1 MIGFI
6 SYTLILKTAFNIES
20 DMFICTMKWLQLSL
34 RIFYGLLFVASAIV
48 KLYPIESFELILIKQ
63 VGISW
68 QWVAYFSRGLIFLEL
83 ALGLAIITGFHLRKS
98 ILTSLGLL
106 ALFSIYLLLQI
117 TSGAGDE
124 NCGCFGELIPLDATQ
139 SLIKNAVFA
148 VFAVVLLLI
157 SNRKSQHKT
166 AVVFPMLTY
175 GALIYLLFQSPFP
188 ETLSE
193 AIGNNSISPFEE
205 FAADKKL
212 DLGQKQLFL
221 IMFAECKH
229 CEQLASTISAM
240 NFDAEKSHLNVLV
253 YGHPKR
259 VDEFT
264 ELTNIQHLNPQ
275 STKDRNILAAIDGTF
290 PTMVMIDSSEIKH
303 LWVGSA
309 LNTRLFSQ
317 YLVP

>member
-1 MIGFI
+1 
-6 SYTLILKTAFNIES
+6 
-20 DMFICTMKWLQLSL
+20 MKWLQLSL
-34 RIFYGLLFVASAIV
+34 RLFYGLLFVASAIA
-48 KLYPIESFELILIKQ
+48 KLFPVESFELILIKQ

-68 QWVAYFSRGLIFLEL
+68 HWVAYFSRGLIFLEF
-83 ALGLAIITGFHLRKS
+83 ALGLAIITGFQLRKS
-98 ILTSLGLL
+98 ILASLGLL
-106 ALFSIYLLLQI
+106 GAFSVYLMIQI

-124 NCGCFGELIPLDATQ
+124 NCGCFGELIPLDAIQ
-139 SLIKNAVFA
+139 SLIKNAFFA
-148 VFAVVLLLI
+148 VFAVLLLFI
-157 SNRKSQHKT
+157 SNRKSEHKT
-166 AVVFPMLTY
+166 AVAFPMLAY

-188 ETLSE
+188 KTLGE
-193 AIGNNSISPFEE
+193 EIGNNSITPFEE
-205 FAADKKL
+205 LATTNKI

-221 IMFAECKH
+221 VMFAECKH

-259 VDEFT
+259 VEEFA

-275 STKDRNILAAIDGTF
+275 ATKDRNILAAIDGTF

-303 LWVGSA
+303 LWVGAA

>member
-1 MIGFI
+1 
-6 SYTLILKTAFNIES
+6 
-20 DMFICTMKWLQLSL
+20 MKWLQLSL

-48 KLYPIESFELILIKQ
+48 KLFPIESFELILIKQ
-63 VGISW
+63 VGLSW
-68 QWVAYFSRGLIFLEL
+68 QWVAYFSRGLIFLEF
-83 ALGLAIITGFHLRKS
+83 ALGLAIITGFQLRKS
-98 ILTSLGLL
+98 ILASLGLL

-148 VFAVVLLLI
+148 VFAVVLLLL
-157 SNRKSQHKT
+157 SKRKNQNRI
-166 AVVFPMLTY
+166 AVAFPMLAY
-175 GALIYLLFQSPFP
+175 GVLIYLLYQSPFP
-188 ETLSE
+188 VTSGEQ
-193 AIGNNSISPFEE
+193 IGNNSIAPFQEL
-205 FAADKKL
+205 AAANQL

-221 IMFAECKH
+221 VMFAECKH

-240 NFDAEKSHLNVLV
+240 NFDSEKSHLNVLV

-259 VDEFT
+259 VEEFA
-264 ELTNIQHLNPQ
+264 ELTQIQHLNPQ
-275 STKDRNILAAIDGTF
+275 PTKDRNILTAIDGTF